1 MLGDK
6 RFLRTIKLRNILSF
20 GPDTPDFELQSL
32 NVLVGPNGAGKSNLI
47 EAISLLQAASVNL
60 FEPVRTGGGI
70 GEWLWKGTNNPLLR
84 AEIDVTVCYLQ
95 GGMPLRHRLK
105 FIMVGQRAEL
115 LDEAIENEG
124 LWPDKPDVDFYYRYE
139 NGHPILNVNE
149 SGIPNI
155 SASILGQGRTR
166 RELRRQDLALDQSI
180 VSQRKDPAQYPE
192 VTYLGNEYAKI
203 RLFREWNLG
212 RNTQP
217 RRPQPTDLPG
227 EFLREDAANIA
238 LVLNDLEHRSNLRAG
253 LVERLRDADESI
265 VDFSTKVLGGTIQLF
280 LHYSGL
286 RSPVPA
292 TRLSDGTVRYLCLLA
307 VLCHPE
313 PPPLVCLEEPE
324 LGLHPDLLPRLADL
338 LVEASHRMQ
347 LIVTTHSDVLV
358 DGLTNVPEAIVVCE
372 KRNGSTIMSRRTGP
386 ELAIWLKD
394 YGLGQL
400 WRRGEIGGNRW

>member
-20 GPDTPDFELQSL
+20 GPDTPELELQSL
-32 NVLVGPNGAGKSNLI
+32 NVLIGPNGAGKSNLI
-47 EAISLLQAASVNL
+47 EAIGLLQSAPTNL
-60 FEPVRTGGGI
+60 LDPIRSGGGI
-70 GEWLWKGTNNPLLR
+70 AEWLWKGSDGTPV
-84 AEIDVTVCYLQ
+84 AEIDATVFYPQ
-95 GGMPLRHRLK
+95 GKMPLRHRLQ
-105 FIMVGQRAEL
+105 FTTVGQRAEL
-115 LDEAIENEG
+115 LDEAIENEHPS
-124 LWPDKPDVDFYYRYE
+124 WPGEPDVYFYYRYQG
-139 NGHPILNVNE
+139 GHPVLNVKTDE
-149 SGIPNI
+149 PTVD
-155 SASILGQGRTR
+155 GRAHR
-166 RELRRQDLALDQSI
+166 QLRRQDLAIDQSV
-180 VSQRKDPAQYPE
+180 VSQRKDPDQYPE
-192 VTYLGNEYAKI
+192 VTFLGSEYARIK
-203 RLFREWNLG
+203 LFREWNFG
-212 RNTQP
+212 RSTQP
-217 RRPQPTDLPG
+217 RRPQPTDLPA

-238 LVLNDLEHRSNLRAG
+238 LVLNDLEHRSNLRAT
-253 LVERLRDADESI
+253 LVEQLKEADDSI
-265 VDFSTKVLGGTIQLF
+265 VDFSTRVLGGTIQLF

-307 VLCHPE
+307 VLSHPE

-358 DGLTNVPEAIVVCE
+358 DGLTKVPEAVVVCE
-372 KRNGSTIMSRRTGP
+372 KQNGSTKMSRRTSAD
-386 ELAIWLKD
+386 LAVWLKD